1 MCFAVLSSYER
12 LVKIAKEL
20 ESGEFGIAP
29 IRSMTRAAKPSV
41 SLPLTCGDIPSRP
54 APASGGGRY
63 YIRLEVLV
71 SKNINKMIPSLGYL
85 ENVLTEEEKQMLE
98 DTKNDRVIMEVI
110 LGVGD
115 CYDIL
120 DTKMVPPIYYNADES
135 SVQAVI
141 DSVKPLLQAEID
153 DYNSDLAERNS

>member
-1 MCFAVLSSYER
+1 
-12 LVKIAKEL
+12 
-20 ESGEFGIAP
+20 
-29 IRSMTRAAKPSV
+29 
-41 SLPLTCGDIPSRP
+41 
-54 APASGGGRY
+54 
-63 YIRLEVLV
+63 
-71 SKNINKMIPSLGYL
+71 
-85 ENVLTEEEKQMLE
+85 MLE
-98 DTKNDRVIMEVI
+98 DTKNDRVIMESI

-153 DYNSDLAERNS
+153 DYNSDLAERG